1 MKAAISL
8 ETTRTF
14 LRQLSV
20 EDAESFYQLNLDP
33 EVLQFTG
40 DDAFTSIEAARAF
53 LANYHPYEQFGI
65 GRLAVINKTNQE
77 FMGWCGLKYSPE
89 KDEYDIGFRFFKT
102 YWNQGFAT
110 ETAQKCIEHG
120 FEELNI
126 KRIVGRAMAAN
137 TNSIKVLKKLGM
149 TFKEN
154 FDFDGQ
160 EGVIFEIRK
169 RA

>member
-1 MKAAISL
+1 MKAPISL

-14 LRQLSV
+14 LRQLSL
-20 EDAESFYQLNLDP
+20 EDAQSFYKLNLDP

-40 DDAFTSIEAARAF
+40 DVAFDSVEEASAF
-53 LANYHPYEQFGI
+53 LANYHPYEQFGV
-65 GRLAVINKTNQE
+65 GRLAVIHQTNQE
-77 FMGWCGLKYSPE
+77 FIGWCGLKYSPE
-89 KDEYDIGFRFFKT
+89 KDEYDIGFRFFKA

-110 ETAQKCIEHG
+110 ETAKKCLEHG

-126 KRIVGRAMAAN
+126 TRIVGRAMAAN
-137 TNSIKVLKKLGM
+137 TASVKVLEKLGM

-160 EGVIFEIRK
+160 EGVIYEIRK
-169 RA
+169 

>member
-1 MKAAISL
+1 MKAPISL
-8 ETTRTF
+8 ETSRTF

-20 EDAESFYQLNLDP
+20 EDAQSFYELNLNP

-40 DDAFTSIEAARAF
+40 DVAFDSVEEASTF
-53 LANYHPYEQFGI
+53 LANYLPYEQFGV
-65 GRLAVINKTNQE
+65 GRLAVIHKTNQE

-89 KDEYDIGFRFFKT
+89 KDEYDIGFRFFKA

-110 ETAQKCIEHG
+110 ETAQKCIDHG

-126 KRIVGRAMAAN
+126 TRIVGRAMATN
-137 TNSIKVLKKLGM
+137 TASVKVLEKLGM

-154 FDFDGQ
+154 FNFDG
-160 EGVIFEIRK
+160 EKGVIFEIRK
-169 RA
+169 